1 MKKTL
6 IFILTMVLFGLAVN
20 SYATSPMPEELRP
33 GPTAPV
39 CVIHIVYMPDIEKG
53 IPRENTSSTLVYE
66 VSESKKDV
74 FEKVTRYL
82 SDKLNEGN
90 ISEFKVECKF
100 PKQ

>member
-1 MKKTL
+1 
-6 IFILTMVLFGLAVN
+6 MVLFGLAGN
-20 SYATSPMPEELRP
+20 SSATSPMPEELKP
-33 GPTAPV
+33 GQIAPV
-39 CVIHIVYMPDIEKG
+39 CVIHIIYVPDIEKG
-53 IPRENTSSTLVYE
+53 IPREDTSSTLVYG

-74 FEKVTRYL
+74 FEKVIRYL